1 MAREYRKN
9 PTPEAVPEAKDDDIT
24 DRFDVSDLDKPVAA
38 AKKPR
43 SRKKAT
49 APKVEE
55 IEDLTEHLVEDVDAG
70 KEPSVPANDN
80 EPYEEIS
87 ITEDVVAEKK
97 PSVKR
102 AKRQSFTKE
111 ELAKV
116 VAASVETTPEA
127 PESSQKEEAWFKQGE
142 DESYVKSLAEKQRT
156 EDARKEA
163 DVRRSIAESYD
174 TKKTDTII
182 DTDEELEA
190 ATKHAEIM
198 LANGELN
205 PEVFNAKDYR
215 FQLMERARLDREL
228 ETAGWWQARKLRAEL
243 KETQKNL
250 ADYEQQ
256 LASVSSERAGA
267 RDTARKVAPDYEE
280 VEVREGM
287 PLPKP
292 AMKPGSGTS
301 KKPGFFARLFGR

>member
-1 MAREYRKN
+1 MAREHRKN
-9 PTPEAVPEAKDDDIT
+9 PNTEAIPEAQHEDVT
-24 DRFDVSDLDKPVAA
+24 DRFDVSDLHPAPA
-38 AKKPR
+38 EKKPR
-43 SRKKAT
+43 TRKKA
-49 APKVEE
+49 AVKVEV
-55 IEDLTEHLVEDVDAG
+55 IEDLTEHVVEDTDPA
-70 KEPSVPANDN
+70 KESGAPANDN

-87 ITEDVVAEKK
+87 ITDEAVEEAK
-97 PSVKR
+97 PKAKR

-116 VAASVETTPEA
+116 VAASVETKTETPEL
-127 PESSQKEEAWFKQGE
+127 SQKEEAWFKQGE

-174 TKKTDTII
+174 AKKTDTII

-190 ATKHAEIM
+190 ATKQAEIM

-228 ETAGWWQARKLRAEL
+228 ETAGWWEARKLRAEL
-243 KETQKNL
+243 KDTQKNL

-256 LASVSSERAGA
+256 LSSVGSERAAA
-267 RDTARKVAPDYEE
+267 RDTARKAAPDYEE
-280 VEVREGM
+280 VEIHGGR